1 MTTVETTGWE
11 TGYDAVT
18 WQNMPNARFYYLYVD
33 GDYRAPAEAFAAL
46 GARGRIATIAVQSG
60 TIANEYDY
68 EAGNENDPVT
78 WCKMMRKL
86 YGYLGVIYC
95 GESAAVDVEDLFTA
109 AGEPQPYFRIA
120 HWVNSAPGTV
130 TDYGAGT
137 VAVQFAENGYY
148 DTSLIAPHYPA
159 IGPLINPA
167 PPGPPAPPKEQ
178 HVKNYVSIIRV
189 KDHEEVYI
197 HNWATDKTRH
207 VVDIPTLDAYIA
219 AGCEQITIDETE
231 LAANYPVG

>member
-1 MTTVETTGWE
+1 MTTVDTTGWE

-33 GDYRAPAEAFAAL
+33 GNYRAPAEAFAAL
-46 GARGRIATIAVQSG
+46 GARGRVATIAVNNG
-60 TIANEYDY
+60 TVANEYDY
-68 EAGNENDPVT
+68 ENGNQNDPVT
-78 WCKMMRKL
+78 WAEMMRRL
-86 YGYLGVIYC
+86 YGYLGVVYC
-95 GESAAVDVEDLFTA
+95 NESSVPAVLDLFDA
-109 AGEPQPYFRIA
+109 AGEAHPYFRVA
-120 HWVNSAPGTV
+120 NWTRVPPSSV
-130 TDYGAGT
+130 TEYGAGT
-137 VAVQFAENGYY
+137 VAVQDASNAGY
-148 DTSLIAPHYPA
+148 DTDLIAPHYPA

-189 KDHEEVYI
+189 KDHEEIYI
-197 HNWATDKTRH
+197 HNWVTDKTRH
-207 VVDIPTLDAYIA
+207 VVDIPSLDAYIA